1 MNTNPAWQKTG
12 SSSAERSQPLLVQ
25 VVPKTEYKRFDSLL
39 GDLHYLGSAKP
50 VGHFLRQV
58 VVRDGAWVGLLAWG
72 PACYALKDRDEW
84 IGWHPA
90 QRAERLK
97 LVVQNRRF
105 LLLHERGT
113 EPNLASKALAAALR
127 ALPEQWKDQF
137 GYPPLLA
144 ETFTDIERF
153 HGTCYKANGWIEA
166 GESQGFSRD
175 ALDFYVPHG
184 QIKRLWIKPF
194 VPDARELLCA
204 QRLPDHYASG
214 AGSNAHGVMPFKEVQ
229 LRSLMDALQ
238 TVPDPR
244 ARNSRFRIGSVLG
257 ITAMAL
263 LCGCRQI
270 AEIHRFASRLSQ
282 PQRVK
287 IGLPLKKGT
296 RTFREIPGYHVFY
309 TLLRA
314 VDPEQMAAVLTQWL
328 SEQAGKLPGALAM
341 DGKFI
346 GETVGVLTLADHE
359 TGAPEAMAHC
369 SKKKATE
376 KTVNSNPRSA

>member
-1 MNTNPAWQKTG
+1 LM
-12 SSSAERSQPLLVQ
+12 
-25 VVPKTEYKRFDSLL
+25 

-50 VGHFLRQV
+50 VGDFLRQA
-58 VVRDGAWVGLLAWG
+58 VVRNGEWVGLLAWG

-84 IGWHPA
+84 IGWHA
-90 QRAERLK
+90 TQRAERLK

-105 LLLHERGT
+105 LLLHERGA

-127 ALPEQWKDQF
+127 ALPEQWEQQF
-137 GYPPLLA
+137 GYRALLA

-184 QIKRLWIKPF
+184 HIKKLWLKPL
-194 VPDARELLCA
+194 VANARELLCA
-204 QRLPDHYASG
+204 QRLPEALAAG
-214 AGSNAHGVMPFKEVQ
+214 ACSNAQGMLPFKDLQ
-229 LRSLMDALQ
+229 LRSLMEALQ

-263 LCGCRQI
+263 LCGCRQVS
-270 AEIHRFASRLSQ
+270 EIHRVASRLTQ
-282 PQRVK
+282 AQRAK
-287 IGLPLKKGT
+287 IGLPLKRGKG
-296 RTFREIPGYHVFY
+296 TFREIPGYHVFY
-309 TLLRA
+309 QLLRTIEPA
-314 VDPEQMAAVLTQWL
+314 QMAAVLTQWL
-328 SEQAGKLPGALAM
+328 QQQAGKLPGALAL

-346 GETVGVLTLADHE
+346 GDTVGVLTLADHE

-376 KTVNSNPRSA
+376 KTVSSNRHSG

>member
-12 SSSAERSQPLLVQ
+12 PDPTRQNALLEIIVVQ
-25 VVPKTEYKRFDSLL
+25 KADQKRFDALL

-50 VGHFLRQV
+50 VGDFLRQA
-58 VVRDGAWVGLLAWG
+58 VVRNGEWVGLLAWG
-72 PACYALKDRDEW
+72 PACYSLRDRDEW
-84 IGWHPA
+84 IGWHAA
-90 QRAERLK
+90 QRSERLK
-97 LVVQNRRF
+97 LIVQNRRF

-113 EPNLASKALAAALR
+113 EPNLASKALAAALK
-127 ALPEQWKDQF
+127 ALPGQWEQRF
-137 GYPPLLA
+137 GYRPLLA

-166 GESQGFSRD
+166 GQSQGFARD

-184 QIKRLWIKPF
+184 HIKRLWLKPL
-194 VPDARELLCA
+194 VPTARELLCA
-204 QRLPDHYASG
+204 QRLPDSFAAG
-214 AGSNAHGVMPFKEVQ
+214 ACSNAHGVMPFKETQ
-229 LRSLMDALQ
+229 LRSLMEALQ
-238 TVPDPR
+238 AVPDPR

-270 AEIHRFASRLSQ
+270 SEIHRFASRLTQ
-282 PQRVK
+282 MQRMK
-287 IGLPLKKGT
+287 IGLPLKKWKG
-296 RTFREIPGYHVFY
+296 TFREIPGYHVFY
-309 TLLRA
+309 QLLRN
-314 VDPEQMAAVLTQWL
+314 VEPGHMASVLTQWL
-328 SEQAGKLPGALAM
+328 QQQAGALPGALAM

-376 KTVNSNPRSA
+376 KTASSNRHSI